1 MRWTRGNRSSDI
13 EDRRGQTPSGG
24 MGMRVG
30 GGLGIGGVLILLVL
44 SLVFGQN
51 FFALLEPGGE
61 VSTGPGGGVSTGSGA
76 PPYKGLPAE
85 EQLADFISFVLD
97 DVQETWTREF
107 RKGGREYERAR
118 LVLFT
123 DATRSGCGFAESAAG
138 PFYCPADSK
147 VYIDLGFYNEL
158 RSRFG
163 APGDFAQAYVLA
175 HEVGHH
181 VQHLLGI
188 SDKVREAQSGGS
200 RQQANALSVRLEL
213 QADCLAGVWAH
224 STDER
229 QLLEE
234 GDVEEGLA
242 AASAVG
248 DDRIQKQVSGRV
260 SPESWTHGSARQRAG
275 WFRRG
280 LETGRIND
288 CDTFRIALPGVE
300 QQAPARSR

>member
-1 MRWTRGNRSSDI
+1 MRWTRGDRSSDI
-13 EDRRGQTPSGG
+13 EDRRGASSG

-51 FFALLEPGGE
+51 FFALVDQGGE
-61 VSTGPGGGVSTGSGA
+61 VSTGPEVAPGPGGA
-76 PPYKGLPAE
+76 PAGRKGTPAE
-85 EQLADFISFVLD
+85 EQVADFISFVLD
-97 DVQETWTREF
+97 DVQNTWTREF
-107 RKGGREYERAR
+107 AKAGREYQRAR

-188 SDKVREAQSGGS
+188 SDKVHDAQSGGN

-213 QADCLAGVWAH
+213 QADCLAGIWAH
-224 STDER
+224 STNER
-229 QLLEE
+229 RLLEE

-248 DDRIQKQVSGRV
+248 DDRIQKQMGGRV
-260 SPESWTHGSARQRAG
+260 SPESWTHGSAKQRAG

-288 CDTFRIALPGVE
+288 CDTFRVALPGVE
-300 QQAPARSR
+300 QQGPVRTR

>member
-1 MRWTRGNRSSDI
+1 MRWTRGDRSSDI
-13 EDRRGQTPSGG
+13 EDRRGGSSG

-51 FFALLEPGGE
+51 FFALVDQGGE
-61 VSTGPGGGVSTGSGA
+61 VATGPNVAPGPGGA
-76 PPYKGLPAE
+76 PAGRKGTPAE
-85 EQLADFISFVLD
+85 EQVADFISFVLD
-97 DVQETWTREF
+97 DVQNTWTREF
-107 RKGGREYERAR
+107 AKAGREYQRAR

-188 SDKVREAQSGGS
+188 SDKVRDAQSGGN

-224 STDER
+224 STNER
-229 QLLEE
+229 RLLEE
-234 GDVEEGLA
+234 GDVEEGLG

-248 DDRIQKQVSGRV
+248 DDRIQKQMGGRV
-260 SPESWTHGSARQRAG
+260 SPESWTHGSAKQRAG

-300 QQAPARSR
+300 QQAPARTR

>member
-1 MRWTRGNRSSDI
+1 
-13 EDRRGQTPSGG
+13 

-30 GGLGIGGVLILLVL
+30 GGVGLGGVLILLVL
-44 SLVFGQN
+44 SLLFGQN
-51 FFALLEPGGE
+51 FFALVDPGGE
-61 VSTGPGGGVSTGSGA
+61 VATGPGVSPGPGGG
-76 PPYKGLPAE
+76 PPVGRKGTPAE
-85 EQLADFISFVLD
+85 EEIADFISFVLD
-97 DVQETWTREF
+97 DVQNTWTREF
-107 RKGGREYERAR
+107 QRAGREYERAR

-123 DATRSGCGFAESAAG
+123 DATRSGCGFAESTAG

-147 VYIDLGFYNEL
+147 VYIDLGFYQEL

-188 SDKVREAQSGGS
+188 SDKVREAQSAGN

-213 QADCLAGVWAH
+213 QADCFAGVWAH
-224 STDER
+224 STNER
-229 QLLEE
+229 RLLEE
-234 GDVEEGLA
+234 GDVEEGMG

-248 DDRIQKQVSGRV
+248 DDRIQKQATGRV
-260 SPESWTHGSARQRAG
+260 SPESWTHGSARQRTG

-288 CDTFRIALPGVE
+288 CDTFRLALPGVE
-300 QQAPARSR
+300 AQAPRRPR

>member
-1 MRWTRGNRSSDI
+1 
-13 EDRRGQTPSGG
+13 

-30 GGLGIGGVLILLVL
+30 GGVGIGGALILLVL
-44 SLVFGQN
+44 SLLFGQN
-51 FFALLEPGGE
+51 FFALVDQGGGVATGPD
-61 VSTGPGGGVSTGSGA
+61 VSPGPGGA
-76 PPYKGLPAE
+76 PAARKGTPAE
-85 EQLADFISFVLD
+85 EQIADFISFVLD
-97 DVQETWTREF
+97 DVQNTWTREF
-107 RKGGREYERAR
+107 AKAGREYQRAR

-123 DATRSGCGFAESAAG
+123 DATRSGCGAADSASG

-181 VQHLLGI
+181 VQNLLGI
-188 SDKVREAQSGGS
+188 SDKVHAAQSGGN

-213 QADCLAGVWAH
+213 QADCLAGIWAH
-224 STDER
+224 STNER
-229 QLLEE
+229 RLLEE
-234 GDVEEGLA
+234 GDVEEGLG

-248 DDRIQKQVSGRV
+248 DDRIQKQMGGRV
-260 SPESWTHGSARQRAG
+260 SPESWTHGSAKQRAG

-280 LETGRIND
+280 LDSGRIND

-300 QQAPARSR
+300 QQAPRRTR

>member
-1 MRWTRGNRSSDI
+1 MRWTRGDRSSDI
-13 EDRRGQTPSGG
+13 EDRRGAPSG

-44 SLVFGQN
+44 SLLFGQN
-51 FFALLEPGGE
+51 FFAL
-61 VSTGPGGGVSTGSGA
+61 VDQGGGVSTGPDVSPGPGGA
-76 PPYKGLPAE
+76 PAARKGTPAE
-85 EQLADFISFVLD
+85 EQIADFISFVLD
-97 DVQETWTREF
+97 DVQNTWAREF
-107 RKGGREYERAR
+107 AKAGREYQRAR

-158 RSRFG
+158 RNRFG

-188 SDKVREAQSGGS
+188 SDKVHAAQSGGN

-224 STDER
+224 STNER
-229 QLLEE
+229 RLLEE
-234 GDVEEGLA
+234 GDVEEGLG

-260 SPESWTHGSARQRAG
+260 SPESWTHGSAKQRAG

-300 QQAPARSR
+300 QQAPSRTR

>member
-1 MRWTRGNRSSDI
+1 MRWTRGDRSSDI
-13 EDRRGQTPSGG
+13 EDRRGETPSGG

-51 FFALLEPGGE
+51 FFAL
-61 VSTGPGGGVSTGSGA
+61 VDQGGGVSTRPDVSTGPAPGVPARKGS
-76 PPYKGLPAE
+76 PAE
-85 EQLADFISFVLD
+85 EQLADFVSFVLD
-97 DVQETWTREF
+97 DVQNTWTREF
-107 RKGGREYERAR
+107 QKAGREYHRAR

-123 DATRSGCGFAESAAG
+123 DATRSGCGFAESTAG
-138 PFYCPADSK
+138 PFYCPVDSK

-158 RSRFG
+158 RNRFG

-188 SDKVREAQSGGS
+188 SDKVHAAQSGGN

-224 STDER
+224 STNER
-229 QLLEE
+229 RLLEE
-234 GDVEEGLA
+234 GDVEEGLG

-248 DDRIQKQVSGRV
+248 DDRIQKQATGRV
-260 SPESWTHGSARQRAG
+260 SPESWTHGSAKQRAG

-288 CDTFRIALPGVE
+288 CDTFRVALPGVE
-300 QQAPARSR
+300 SQAPLRSR

>member
-1 MRWTRGNRSSDI
+1 MRWTRGDRSSDI
-13 EDRRGQTPSGG
+13 EDRRGGPSG

-30 GGLGIGGVLILLVL
+30 GGVGIGTALILLVL
-44 SLVFGQN
+44 SLLFGQN
-51 FFALLEPGGE
+51 FFAL
-61 VSTGPGGGVSTGSGA
+61 VDQGGGVSTGPDVAPGPGGA
-76 PPYKGLPAE
+76 PAGRKGTPAE
-85 EQLADFISFVLD
+85 EQLVDFISFVLD
-97 DVQETWTREF
+97 DVQNTWTREF
-107 RKGGREYERAR
+107 AKAGREYQRAH

-123 DATRSGCGFAESAAG
+123 DATRSGCGSADSASG

-181 VQHLLGI
+181 VQNLLGI
-188 SDKVREAQSGGS
+188 SDKVHAAQSGGN

-224 STDER
+224 STNER
-229 QLLEE
+229 RLLEE
-234 GDVEEGLA
+234 GDVEEGLG

-248 DDRIQKQVSGRV
+248 DDRIQKQMGGRV
-260 SPESWTHGSARQRAG
+260 SPESWTHGSAKQRAG

-280 LETGRIND
+280 LDSGRIND
-288 CDTFRIALPGVE
+288 CDTFRTALPGVE
-300 QQAPARSR
+300 QQAPSRTR

>member
-1 MRWTRGNRSSDI
+1 MRWTRGDRSSDI
-13 EDRRGQTPSGG
+13 EDRRGASSG

-51 FFALLEPGGE
+51 FFALVDQGGE
-61 VSTGPGGGVSTGSGA
+61 VSTGPEVVPGPGGA
-76 PPYKGLPAE
+76 PAGRKGTPAE
-85 EQLADFISFVLD
+85 EQVADFISFVLD
-97 DVQETWTREF
+97 DVQSTWTREF
-107 RKGGREYERAR
+107 AKAGREYQRAR

-188 SDKVREAQSGGS
+188 SDKVRDAQSGGN
-200 RQQANALSVRLEL
+200 RQQANTLSVRLEL

-224 STDER
+224 STNER
-229 QLLEE
+229 RLLEE

-248 DDRIQKQVSGRV
+248 DDRIQKQMGGRV
-260 SPESWTHGSARQRAG
+260 SPESWTHGSAKQRAG

-300 QQAPARSR
+300 QQGPVRTR

>member
-1 MRWTRGNRSSDI
+1 
-13 EDRRGQTPSGG
+13 

-44 SLVFGQN
+44 SLLFGQN
-51 FFALLEPGGE
+51 FFALVDQGGE
-61 VSTGPGGGVSTGSGA
+61 VSTGREVAPGPGGA
-76 PPYKGLPAE
+76 PAGRKGTPAE
-85 EQLADFISFVLD
+85 EQVADFISFVLD
-97 DVQETWTREF
+97 DVQNTWTREF
-107 RKGGREYERAR
+107 AKAGREYQRAR

-188 SDKVREAQSGGS
+188 SDKVHDAQSGGN

-224 STDER
+224 STNER
-229 QLLEE
+229 RLLEE
-234 GDVEEGLA
+234 GDVEEGLG

-248 DDRIQKQVSGRV
+248 DDRIQKQMGGRV
-260 SPESWTHGSARQRAG
+260 SPESWTHGSAKQRAG

-300 QQAPARSR
+300 QQAPLRTR

>member
-1 MRWTRGNRSSDI
+1 MRWTRGDRSSDI
-13 EDRRGQTPSGG
+13 EDRRGASSG

-51 FFALLEPGGE
+51 FFALVDQGGE
-61 VSTGPGGGVSTGSGA
+61 VSTGPEVAPGPGGA
-76 PPYKGLPAE
+76 PAGRKGTPAE
-85 EQLADFISFVLD
+85 EQVADFISFVLD
-97 DVQETWTREF
+97 DVQSTWTREF
-107 RKGGREYERAR
+107 AKAGREYQRAR

-147 VYIDLGFYNEL
+147 VYIDLGFYNDL

-188 SDKVREAQSGGS
+188 SDKVRDAQSGGN
-200 RQQANALSVRLEL
+200 RQQANTLSVRLEL

-224 STDER
+224 STNER
-229 QLLEE
+229 RLLEE

-248 DDRIQKQVSGRV
+248 DDRIQKQMGGRV
-260 SPESWTHGSARQRAG
+260 SPESWTHGSAKQRAG

-288 CDTFRIALPGVE
+288 CDTFRMALPGVE
-300 QQAPARSR
+300 QQGPVRTR

>member
-1 MRWTRGNRSSDI
+1 
-13 EDRRGQTPSGG
+13 

-44 SLVFGQN
+44 SLLFGQN
-51 FFALLEPGGE
+51 FFALVDQGGE
-61 VSTGPGGGVSTGSGA
+61 VSTGPEVAPGPGGA
-76 PPYKGLPAE
+76 PAGRKGTPAE
-85 EQLADFISFVLD
+85 EQVADFISFVLD
-97 DVQETWTREF
+97 DVQNTWTREF
-107 RKGGREYERAR
+107 ARAGREYQRAR

-188 SDKVREAQSGGS
+188 SDKVHDAQSGGN

-224 STDER
+224 STNER
-229 QLLEE
+229 RLLEE
-234 GDVEEGLA
+234 GDVEEGLG

-248 DDRIQKQVSGRV
+248 DDRIQKQMGGRV
-260 SPESWTHGSARQRAG
+260 SPESWTHGSAKQRAG

-300 QQAPARSR
+300 QQAPLRTR

>member
-1 MRWTRGNRSSDI
+1 MRWTRGDRSSDI
-13 EDRRGQTPSGG
+13 EDRRGASSG

-51 FFALLEPGGE
+51 FFALVDQGGE
-61 VSTGPGGGVSTGSGA
+61 VSTGPEVAPGPGGA
-76 PPYKGLPAE
+76 PAGRKGTPAE
-85 EQLADFISFVLD
+85 EQVADFISFVLD
-97 DVQETWTREF
+97 DVQNTWTREF
-107 RKGGREYERAR
+107 AKAGREYQRAR

-138 PFYCPADSK
+138 PFYCPTDSK

-188 SDKVREAQSGGS
+188 SDKVHDAQSGGN

-224 STDER
+224 STNER
-229 QLLEE
+229 RLLEE

-248 DDRIQKQVSGRV
+248 DDRIQKQMGGRV
-260 SPESWTHGSARQRAG
+260 SPESWTHGSAKQRAG

-300 QQAPARSR
+300 QQGPGRTR

>member
-1 MRWTRGNRSSDI
+1 VD
-13 EDRRGQTPSGG
+13 Q
-24 MGMRVG
+24 
-30 GGLGIGGVLILLVL
+30 
-44 SLVFGQN
+44 
-51 FFALLEPGGE
+51 GGE
-61 VSTGPGGGVSTGSGA
+61 VSTGREVAPGPGGA
-76 PPYKGLPAE
+76 PAGRKGTPAE
-85 EQLADFISFVLD
+85 EQVADFISFVLD
-97 DVQETWTREF
+97 DVQNTWTREF
-107 RKGGREYERAR
+107 AKAGREYQRAR

-188 SDKVREAQSGGS
+188 SDKVHDAQSGGN

-224 STDER
+224 STNER
-229 QLLEE
+229 RLLEE
-234 GDVEEGLA
+234 GDVEEGLG

-248 DDRIQKQVSGRV
+248 DDRIQKQMGGRV
-260 SPESWTHGSARQRAG
+260 SPESWTHGSAKQRAG

-300 QQAPARSR
+300 QQAPLRTR

>member
-1 MRWTRGNRSSDI
+1 
-13 EDRRGQTPSGG
+13 

-51 FFALLEPGGE
+51 FFALVDQGGE
-61 VSTGPGGGVSTGSGA
+61 VSTGPEVAPGPGGA
-76 PPYKGLPAE
+76 PAGRKGTPAE
-85 EQLADFISFVLD
+85 EQVADFISFVLD
-97 DVQETWTREF
+97 DVQSTWTREF
-107 RKGGREYERAR
+107 AKAGREYQRAR

-188 SDKVREAQSGGS
+188 SDKVRDAQSGGN
-200 RQQANALSVRLEL
+200 RQQANTLSVRLEL

-224 STDER
+224 STNER
-229 QLLEE
+229 RLLEE

-248 DDRIQKQVSGRV
+248 DDRIQKQMGGRV
-260 SPESWTHGSARQRAG
+260 SPESWTHGSAKQRAG

-300 QQAPARSR
+300 QQGPVRTR

>member
-1 MRWTRGNRSSDI
+1 MRWTRGDRSSDI
-13 EDRRGQTPSGG
+13 EDRRGAPSG

-44 SLVFGQN
+44 SLLFGQN
-51 FFALLEPGGE
+51 FFALVDQGGE
-61 VSTGPGGGVSTGSGA
+61 VSTGREVAPGPGGA
-76 PPYKGLPAE
+76 PAGRKGTPAE
-85 EQLADFISFVLD
+85 EQVADFISFVLD
-97 DVQETWTREF
+97 DVQNTWTREF
-107 RKGGREYERAR
+107 AKAGREYQRAR

-188 SDKVREAQSGGS
+188 SDKVHDAQSGGN

-213 QADCLAGVWAH
+213 QADCLAGVWAYH
-224 STDER
+224 ASKEHGGTGTFTTR
-229 QLLEE
+229 
-234 GDVEEGLA
+234 DVDQAVA
-242 AASAVG
+242 AATAIG
-248 DDRIQKQVSGRV
+248 DGRLQKQAGGRV
-260 SPESWTHGSARQRAG
+260 VPDSFTHGSSAQRVRWLKIG
-275 WFRRG
+275 MESGDIRS
-280 LETGRIND
+280 
-288 CDTFRIALPGVE
+288 CDTFRASQL
-300 QQAPARSR
+300 